1 MPRLN
6 PFTPEQIRSL
16 EANRYTHHV
25 TPNKIAFTVEFKEF
39 FASQAALPG
48 MTTKK
53 ILRAAGYD
61 PDLFSRSGLDSI
73 RQSILREAASKDGLK
88 PPRGLSSTE
97 RINQFAKKD
106 LSRQRTKTSIK
117 ELQDRIVYLE
127 YQIEFLK
134 KISQLRFD
142 LEKEQTD

>member
-39 FASQAALPG
+39 FASQAALG

-73 RQSILREAASKDGLK
+73 RQSILREAASKDGFK
-88 PPRGLSSTE
+88 PPRGLSSME
-97 RINQFAKKD
+97 RIDQFAKKD
-106 LSRQRTKTSIK
+106 LTRQRTKTSIK
-117 ELQDRIVYLE
+117 ELQDWIVYLE

-134 KISQLRFD
+134 KIYITFYNSCQS
-142 LEKEQTD
+142 T

>member
-39 FASQAALPG
+39 FASQAALG
-48 MTTKK
+48 MT
-53 ILRAAGYD
+53 
-61 PDLFSRSGLDSI
+61 
-73 RQSILREAASKDGLK
+73 
-88 PPRGLSSTE
+88 
-97 RINQFAKKD
+97 
-106 LSRQRTKTSIK
+106 TSIK
-117 ELQDRIVYLE
+117 ELRDRIVYLE

-134 KISQLRFD
+134 KISQLRSD

>member
-73 RQSILREAASKDGLK
+73 RQSILREAASKDGFK
-88 PPRGLSSTE
+88 IPRGLSSTE
-97 RINQFAKKD
+97 RIKRTPQMEKLADRAVSGQLNVHPISKKLKIRPYGD
-106 LSRQRTKTSIK
+106 S
-117 ELQDRIVYLE
+117 ELVHE
-127 YQIEFLK
+127 E
-134 KISQLRFD
+134 
-142 LEKEQTD
+142 